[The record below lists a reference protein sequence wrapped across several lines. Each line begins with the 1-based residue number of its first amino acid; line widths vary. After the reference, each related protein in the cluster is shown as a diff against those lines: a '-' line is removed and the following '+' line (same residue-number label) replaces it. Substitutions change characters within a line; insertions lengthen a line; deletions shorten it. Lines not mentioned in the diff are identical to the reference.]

1 MGTVS
6 YMFLEQKHG
15 IQSFTANNFFV
26 CLCRN
31 AYATYGNCVL
41 YVLLFTTLQNTI
53 FYLLTTTVNHNSS
66 RAVYTTVVISVNFY
80 YYV

>member
-1 MGTVS
+1 
-6 YMFLEQKHG
+6 MFLEQKHVVQG
-15 IQSFTANNFFV
+15 FTANNYFV

-31 AYATYGNCVL
+31 GNCVL

-53 FYLLTTTVNHNSS
+53 CYLLTTTVITI
-66 RAVYTTVVISVNFY
+66 RRVPYTTVVISVNFY